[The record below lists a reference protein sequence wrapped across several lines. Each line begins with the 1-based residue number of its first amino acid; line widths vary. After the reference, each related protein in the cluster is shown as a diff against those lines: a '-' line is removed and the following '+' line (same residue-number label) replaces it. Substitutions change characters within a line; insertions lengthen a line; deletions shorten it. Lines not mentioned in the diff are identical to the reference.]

1 MRGYVDW
8 QDPAMEH
15 ETDAKMRVA
24 LKGYRPW
31 RATGGT
37 HLPAAAGTYLSATG
51 GAPRAPAA
59 LRALPNHRDSHLL
72 FSFWIMFDAV
82 GIL

>member
-15 ETDAKMRVA
+15 ETDAKMR
-24 LKGYRPW
+24 
-31 RATGGT
+31 
-37 HLPAAAGTYLSATG
+37 
-51 GAPRAPAA
+51 
-59 LRALPNHRDSHLL
+59 ALPNHRDSHLL
-72 FSFWIMFDAV
+72 FSFWIMLDAV